1 MEGGRRAE
9 AESSSAAARAPP
21 ESSDDLAE
29 DAKGEFDVGDDEDDG
44 DNEVGRDERGTR
56 CRWVRSVA
64 ADSPKGSGGERQ
76 AFLRF
81 FPSVIILGASYN
93 IKGFCLE
100 DNYSIFMLDNH
111 FKIVIQWDNTQLLKR
126 THACALKVIWLT

>member
-44 DNEVGRDERGTR
+44 DNEVGRDEGEEPGADGFVLSPLIPLRDQVENDKI
-56 CRWVRSVA
+56 WVYDMSLRTLECIYRVL
-64 ADSPKGSGGERQ
+64 KHT
-76 AFLRF
+76 FLCF
-81 FPSVIILGASYN
+81 
-93 IKGFCLE
+93 
-100 DNYSIFMLDNH
+100 
-111 FKIVIQWDNTQLLKR
+111 
-126 THACALKVIWLT
+126 